1 MITKLALT
9 IALLLA
15 AATAVSAQGTTPPAD
30 SGGGGGDTPS
40 TETSKPVAGST
51 LIYDIELIEVMEV
64 SR

>member
-15 AATAVSAQGTTPPAD
+15 AATAVSAQDTTPPA
-30 SGGGGGDTPS
+30 GGGGDAPS
-40 TETSKPVAGST
+40 TETSEQVAGST
-51 LIYDIELIEVMEV
+51 LMYDIELIEVMEV

>member
-15 AATAVSAQGTTPPAD
+15 AATAVSAQSTTPPAD
-30 SGGGGGDTPS
+30 SGGGEGDAPS
-40 TETSKPVAGST
+40 TETSEPGVGST